1 MSLLS
6 ALNTGAGGLEANGLE
21 LSVVG
26 DNIANANT
34 VGFKASRAVFQDT
47 LARTVIGAAPTQVG
61 LGTRLQTV
69 QRTTAQGTL
78 STTSRA
84 TDLAIQGPGHF
95 VVRGD
100 FNGMDGQFYTRAG
113 QFTVDKDGLLTNLSG
128 MRVQG
133 YTADATGTLG
143 TALGDLQI
151 GTVASPPLP
160 TSGVTVRANLQAN
173 PPAVGAFDVNNT
185 ATTSNYNTSMVI
197 YDSLGEAH
205 QVDVYF
211 RHDDANPGNW
221 EWFGVTDGGG
231 QTGGTAGTPVQIAN
245 GTMTFGTAGEM
256 TTFAVAAQS
265 FAPRNANPQPLTF
278 NFGSATGTGGS
289 GLDGITQFAGPSA
302 ATFLSQD
309 GYPSGDLSGLTVD
322 SQGQLVGSF
331 SNGRS
336 RVIGQVA
343 VANFTSEESLNR
355 VGGNLFVETH
365 SSGAPVVGAPG
376 TGGLGSVSSGVLE
389 QSNVDMG
396 QEFIRLI
403 AAQRGF
409 QANAKTI
416 TTADQLL
423 AELMTL
429 KR

>member
-1 MSLLS
+1 MSILS

-26 DNIANANT
+26 DNIANAST

-47 LARTVIGAAPTQVG
+47 LARTVIGAGPTQVG

-69 QRTTAQGTL
+69 QRLVSQGTL
-78 STTSRA
+78 ANTSQP
-84 TDLAIQGPGHF
+84 TDLALQGAGYF
-95 VVRGD
+95 VVKGEY
-100 FNGMDGQFYTRAG
+100 NGMDAQYYTRAG
-113 QFTVDKDGLLTNLSG
+113 QFTVDKDGYMVNLSAL
-128 MRVQG
+128 RVQG
-133 YTADATGTLG
+133 YTADAAGVVGTS
-143 TALGDLQI
+143 LGDLKI
-151 GTVASPPLP
+151 GNATSPPLA
-160 TSGVTVRANLQAN
+160 TTTLSMRANLEAN
-173 PPAVGAFDVNNT
+173 PAAVAAFSITDPTNT
-185 ATTSNYNTSMVI
+185 AHFNTSMVV
-197 YDSLGEAH
+197 YDSLGQEH
-205 QVDVYF
+205 QLDVYF

-221 EWFGVTDGGG
+221 EWFALTDGGG
-231 QTGGTAGTPVQIAN
+231 QTGGTAGTPVQVAN
-245 GTMTFGTAGEM
+245 GTLSFGTDGELA
-256 TTFAVAAQS
+256 TFATTAQN
-265 FAPRNANPQPLTF
+265 FQPLNASAQTLTF
-278 NFGSATGTGGS
+278 NFGTPTAAAGT
-289 GLDGITQFAGPSA
+289 GLDGITQFASPSV

-309 GYPSGDLSGLTVD
+309 GYASGELSSLTVD
-322 SQGQLVGSF
+322 GKGQLVGAF

-343 VANFTSEESLNR
+343 VANFTSEGNLNR
-355 VGGNLFVETH
+355 LGGNLFQQTET
-365 SSGAPVVGAPG
+365 SGVPVVGTPG
-376 TGGLGSVSSGVLE
+376 SGGHASISAGVLE

-423 AELMTL
+423 SELMTL

>member
-1 MSLLS
+1 MSILS

-47 LARTVIGAAPTQVG
+47 LARTVIGANTTEVG

-69 QRTTAQGTL
+69 QRMVSQGTL
-78 STTSRA
+78 ATTSRP
-84 TDLAIQGPGHF
+84 TDLALQGQGYF
-95 VVRGD
+95 AVKGD
-100 FNGMDGQFYTRAG
+100 YNGVDGQFYTRAG
-113 QFTVDKDGLLTNLSG
+113 QFTVDKDGFMTNLSG
-128 MRVQG
+128 LRLQG
-133 YTADATGTLG
+133 YTADATGVLG
-143 TALGDLQI
+143 ITPGDLRI
-151 GTVASPPLP
+151 GNATSPPLA
-160 TSGVTVRANLQAN
+160 TTGLTVRANLQAS
-173 PPAVGAFDVNNT
+173 PPPVAAFDVAN
-185 ATTSNYNTSMVI
+185 AGETSNFNTSMVV

-205 QVDVYF
+205 QLDVYF

-221 EWFGVTDGGG
+221 QWFGVTDGGG
-231 QTGGTAGTPVQIAN
+231 QTGGTAGTPVQIAS
-245 GTMTFGTAGEM
+245 GTMTFGTSGELTAA
-256 TTFAVAAQS
+256 TTTAQS
-265 FAPRNANPQPLTF
+265 FAPLNAAAQTLTF
-278 NFGSATGTGGS
+278 NFGSATGAGGT
-289 GLDGITQFAGPSA
+289 GLDGVTQFAGPSV

-309 GYPSGDLSGLTVD
+309 GYPSGDLSSMTVD
-322 SQGQLVGSF
+322 SQGQLVGAF

-343 VANFTSEESLNR
+343 VANFTAEEGLSR
-355 VGGNLFVETH
+355 MGGNLFQETQA
-365 SSGAPVVGAPG
+365 SGAVVMGTPG
-376 TGGLGSVSSGVLE
+376 NGGMGSISSGVLE

-409 QANAKTI
+409 QANSKTI

-423 AELMTL
+423 SELMTL

>member
-21 LSVVG
+21 LAVVG
-26 DNIANANT
+26 DNIANAST
-34 VGFKASRAVFQDT
+34 VGFKSSRAVFQDA
-47 LARTVIGAAPTQVG
+47 LARTVIGSSPTQVG

-69 QRTTAQGTL
+69 QRMTTQGTL
-78 STTSRA
+78 STTSRP
-84 TDLAIQGPGHF
+84 TDLALQGAGHF

-100 FNGMDGQFYTRAG
+100 YNGMDGQYYTRAG
-113 QFTVDKDGLLTNLSG
+113 QFTIDKDGIMTNLSG
-128 MRVQG
+128 LRLQG
-133 YTADATGTLG
+133 YTADASGTLG
-143 TALGDLQI
+143 TSLGDLSV
-151 GTVASPPLP
+151 GTATSPPLP
-160 TSGVTVRANLQAN
+160 SSAITMRGNLEAT
-173 PPAVGAFDVNNT
+173 PPAVGAFDINNT
-185 ATTSNYNTSMVI
+185 ATTSNFNTSMVV

-211 RHDDANPGNW
+211 RHDDASPGNW
-221 EWFGVTDGGG
+221 QWFGVTDGGG

-245 GTMTFGTAGEM
+245 GTMAFGPSGEM

-265 FAPRNANPQPLTF
+265 FAPLNANPQTLTF
-278 NFGSATGTGGS
+278 NMGTPTATGGT
-289 GLDGITQFAGPSA
+289 GLDGFTQFAGSSV

-309 GYPSGDLSGLTVD
+309 GYPSGDLSSLTVD
-322 SQGQLVGSF
+322 SKGQLVGSF
-331 SNGRS
+331 TNGRS

-355 VGGNLFVETH
+355 VGGNLFVETQ
-365 SSGAPVVGAPG
+365 SSGAPVVGSPG
-376 TGGLGSVSSGVLE
+376 TGGMGAVSSGVLE

-409 QANAKTI
+409 QANSKTI
-416 TTADQLL
+416 TTADALL
-423 AELMTL
+423 QELMML